1 MTAGNDNHSRRGVA
15 AAPGGGWR
23 SVLGQSLSLVLAL
36 GAAVAALAALL
47 WMPLSH
53 KQEPESRPGSGQPED
68 VVHLDGPR
76 RIVIKPGG
84 PLGTRGDGKLTVAT
98 ARSESIVAPLLTV

>member
-36 GAAVAALAALL
+36 GAAVAALGALL

-53 KQEPESRPGSGQPED
+53 KEEPESRSGSGQPE

-76 RIVIKPGG
+76 RIAIKPGG
-84 PLGTRGDGKLTVAT
+84 PLGKKLDVAT
-98 ARSESIVAPLLTV
+98 AQSESIVAPLLTVTGSV